1 MDGSNVGTSAR
12 TTVSCNGLTKSF
24 NGDAVVH
31 DLALDISEGSIVGLI
46 GPSGSGKTTTVR
58 LLVGLLEPTAGTAT
72 VWNTPS
78 TELSAAQRQQIGY
91 LPQIPALFPN
101 LSLWENLSF
110 HASMYGLRLRRR
122 HRLHHVLEWV
132 ELDEHRKKKVR
143 QVSGGMQ
150 RRLALAAAL
159 VHDPMLLF
167 LDEPTAG
174 IDPILR
180 STFWEHF
187 REMRDEGRT
196 ICVTTQYVGEAAY
209 CDYVGMLSDGELLL
223 IDTPENLRKAAFE
236 GEVVDI
242 ELTRPV
248 EPHEIEQL
256 AQLEGVLSRPEPLS
270 PRTWRVVVEDA
281 DAAIDRLDDALERLQ
296 LPVLEAREHV
306 VDFDEVFVKVIER
319 HRAAGDRAAR
329 RGAAVSLRSRLSAR
343 RERRDEARRAKRAR
357 LQRGTKLR
365 PSSGWATI
373 VQALAFVRK
382 ELAEI
387 VRQPMLLLL
396 LVLGPFI
403 LLLLFGAG
411 YKDTT
416 IKLRTE
422 FVGPEGSLYED
433 AISDYS
439 DQLDEYIE
447 VRGFTADEQAARRD
461 LEQGR
466 LDAVVVFPPD
476 ALDQILSGQSAK
488 ITVLHDTIDPFQQVA
503 IDVSSRLAVQE
514 VNALGARLDRRGDPG
529 CDGTGRPDGERADG
543 AGGHVD
549 AGRGRRRRRDDR
561 SGRRHRRRHGRRRE
575 GRGGDVAAGDR
586 AARRH
591 GGLAGDQ

>member
-1 MDGSNVGTSAR
+1 MERRNVGSSER
-12 TTVSCNGLTKSF
+12 TTVSCRGLTKSF
-24 NGDAVVH
+24 NGDAVVS

-180 STFWEHF
+180 STFWEQF

-242 ELTRPV
+242 ELSRPV

-256 AQLEGVLSRPEPLS
+256 ARLEGVLSRPEPLS

-281 DAAIDRLDDALERLQ
+281 DAAIDRLDDVLERLQ

-319 HRAAGDRAAR
+319 HRAAGDR
-329 RGAAVSLRSRLSAR
+329 
-343 RERRDEARRAKRAR
+343 
-357 LQRGTKLR
+357 
-365 PSSGWATI
+365 
-373 VQALAFVRK
+373 
-382 ELAEI
+382 
-387 VRQPMLLLL
+387 
-396 LVLGPFI
+396 
-403 LLLLFGAG
+403 
-411 YKDTT
+411 
-416 IKLRTE
+416 
-422 FVGPEGSLYED
+422 
-433 AISDYS
+433 
-439 DQLDEYIE
+439 
-447 VRGFTADEQAARRD
+447 
-461 LEQGR
+461 
-466 LDAVVVFPPD
+466 
-476 ALDQILSGQSAK
+476 
-488 ITVLHDTIDPFQQVA
+488 
-503 IDVSSRLAVQE
+503 
-514 VNALGARLDRRGDPG
+514 NAGDPAEAQ
-529 CDGTGRPDGERADG
+529 R
-543 AGGHVD
+543 
-549 AGRGRRRRRDDR
+549 
-561 SGRRHRRRHGRRRE
+561 
-575 GRGGDVAAGDR
+575 
-586 AARRH
+586 
-591 GGLAGDQ
+591 

>member
-1 MDGSNVGTSAR
+1 MERSDVGSSER
-12 TTVSCNGLTKSF
+12 TTVSCRGLTKSF

-31 DLALDISEGSIVGLI
+31 DVALDISEGSIVGLI

-242 ELTRPV
+242 ELSRQV

-256 AQLEGVLSRPEPLS
+256 ARLEGVLSRPEPLS

-319 HRAAGDRAAR
+319 HRAASDDTTGDPA
-329 RGAAVSLRSRLSAR
+329 
-343 RERRDEARRAKRAR
+343 EAR
-357 LQRGTKLR
+357 
-365 PSSGWATI
+365 
-373 VQALAFVRK
+373 V
-382 ELAEI
+382 
-387 VRQPMLLLL
+387 
-396 LVLGPFI
+396 
-403 LLLLFGAG
+403 
-411 YKDTT
+411 
-416 IKLRTE
+416 
-422 FVGPEGSLYED
+422 
-433 AISDYS
+433 
-439 DQLDEYIE
+439 
-447 VRGFTADEQAARRD
+447 
-461 LEQGR
+461 
-466 LDAVVVFPPD
+466 
-476 ALDQILSGQSAK
+476 
-488 ITVLHDTIDPFQQVA
+488 
-503 IDVSSRLAVQE
+503 
-514 VNALGARLDRRGDPG
+514 
-529 CDGTGRPDGERADG
+529 
-543 AGGHVD
+543 
-549 AGRGRRRRRDDR
+549 
-561 SGRRHRRRHGRRRE
+561 
-575 GRGGDVAAGDR
+575 
-586 AARRH
+586 
-591 GGLAGDQ
+591 